1 VFEQDDR
8 KVVVS
13 EKRVSIPN
21 RAMVHANIHHSLLKE
36 LKRKAEDW
44 DEAQRLTKK
53 TKTPSTG
60 SSQHPSDLVTPS
72 YLLTIYYRCIGRN
85 I

>member
-1 VFEQDDR
+1 M
-8 KVVVS
+8 
-13 EKRVSIPN
+13 IY
-21 RAMVHANIHHSLLKE
+21 ANIYHSLLKE

-60 SSQHPSDLVTPS
+60 LSQHLSDPFTPS
-72 YLLTIYYRCIGRN
+72 YLLTRLLQMYQA
-85 I
+85 